1 MLELEG
7 IGTRHGT
14 TQVLFGVDLEVRER
28 EVVCLL
34 GRNGAGKTTLLDT
47 VLGVL
52 PGRRGRV
59 RFEGKDITGWPAHRR
74 ANAGIGYVPQGQVS
88 FPQLTV
94 RENLQVVTES
104 SRRARPRAIDEVL
117 DLFPVLTMMMG
128 RPAGLLSGGQRQQ
141 LAMARALVTD
151 PCLLILDEPTE
162 GIQPSIVQAIATA
175 IVALHRERDLTV
187 LVAEQAVDFA
197 LAIADHFAVLDAG
210 RLVRAGTTAEVDA
223 EQLQTALT
231 I

>member
-1 MLELEG
+1 
-7 IGTRHGT
+7 
-14 TQVLFGVDLEVRER
+14 
-28 EVVCLL
+28 
-34 GRNGAGKTTLLDT
+34 
-47 VLGVL
+47 
-52 PGRRGRV
+52 
-59 RFEGKDITGWPAHRR
+59 
-74 ANAGIGYVPQGQVS
+74 
-88 FPQLTV
+88 
-94 RENLQVVTES
+94 
-104 SRRARPRAIDEVL
+104 
-117 DLFPVLTMMMG
+117 
-128 RPAGLLSGGQRQQ
+128 
-141 LAMARALVTD
+141 MARALVTD